1 MAADDSVMVPA
12 RAHSPSFA
20 GTLASAKKTMVL
32 SEIIHLALDSFRAN
46 KVRFAL
52 TALGMVMGSASVIL
66 VVTIGLTGKQ
76 YAINLIQ
83 GIGANMIVADYQGGG
98 SGSIAADQDF
108 LTKDDLAAVNEQV
121 PGIVW
126 SSPMLEMHDRVSFR
140 DGRTR
145 DILVLGV
152 SPQYKNVRN
161 LVILSGRFF
170 DEQDSVS
177 HAKVAV
183 VTVPFAKSMFGSAD
197 EAINQSFSISG
208 IPFTIIGTFKEKV
221 NTFGMSEVANQTILI
236 PYPVARYFTGTD
248 FVKQL
253 FFSVQSF
260 GDTPQVRD
268 EIARVIQ
275 SRHRANSVYDVTE
288 YTALVKTAEQ
298 IADIM
303 TLVLLLV
310 SAVTHAVSGV
320 GIMNIMLATVR
331 SRIREIGIRKAVGAT
346 YREIQ
351 LQFLTEA
358 ILISMSGGIVGTL
371 LGLALPLS
379 VRFFLPAYLIP
390 ISPWSVVISL
400 GTAMLVGI
408 LFGTLPATRAAQMD
422 PVEAL
427 KFE

>member
-1 MAADDSVMVPA
+1 MAAA
-12 RAHSPSFA
+12 NTHSSSFA
-20 GTLASAKKTMVL
+20 RTLASAKRTMVL
-32 SEIIHLALDSFRAN
+32 SEILSLAFDSFRNN

-83 GIGANMIVADYQGGG
+83 GIGANMVVADCQCGGMNPD
-98 SGSIAADQDF
+98 S
-108 LTKDDLAAVNEQV
+108 LTNDDLIAVDEQV
-121 PGIVW
+121 PGILW
-126 SSPMLEMHDRVSFR
+126 SSPMLEMQVPISFG
-140 DGRTR
+140 DGKVK

-152 SPQYKNVRN
+152 SPEYKDVRN
-161 LVILSGRFF
+161 LVVLSGRFF
-170 DEQDSVS
+170 DEEDTVS

-183 VTVPFAKSMFGSAD
+183 VTVPFAESLFGSAD
-197 EAINQSFSISG
+197 RAMNKTFTVRG
-208 IPFTIIGTFKEKV
+208 IPFTIIGTFREKV
-221 NTFGMSEVANQTILI
+221 PTFGMSEIARQTILI
-236 PYPVARYFTGTD
+236 PYPVGRYFTGTNA
-248 FVKQL
+248 VKQL
-253 FFSVQSF
+253 FFSVRNF
-260 GDTPQVRD
+260 RDTPRARN
-268 EIARVIQ
+268 EIAKIIQ
-275 SRHRANSVYDVTE
+275 SRHRPGSVYDVVE
-288 YTALVKTAEQ
+288 YTALVDTAAH

-310 SAVTHAVSGV
+310 SAVTLAVSGV

-351 LQFLTEA
+351 LQFLAEA
-358 ILISMSGGIVGTL
+358 ILISLSGGIIGTL

-379 VRFFLPAYLIP
+379 VRFILPAYIIP

-400 GTAMLVGI
+400 STAMVVGI

-422 PVEAL
+422 PVESL
-427 KFE
+427 KYE

>member
-1 MAADDSVMVPA
+1 M
-12 RAHSPSFA
+12 
-20 GTLASAKKTMVL
+20 
-32 SEIIHLALDSFRAN
+32 SEILYLAMDSFRTN

-76 YAINLIQ
+76 YAINYIQ
-83 GIGANMIVADYQGGG
+83 GIGANMIIADYPGSGGG
-98 SGSIAADQDF
+98 EPDF
-108 LTKDDLAAVNEQV
+108 LTRDDLTAVEEQV
-121 PGIVW
+121 PGIVAA
-126 SSPMLEMHDRVSFR
+126 SPMLEMHDRISFG
-140 DGRTR
+140 DGKVK
-145 DILVLGV
+145 DVLVLGV
-152 SPQYKNVRN
+152 SPEYRQVRN
-161 LVILSGRFF
+161 LVVLSGRFF
-170 DEQDSVS
+170 DDQDAIS
-177 HAKVAV
+177 HDKVAV
-183 VTVPFAKSMFGSAD
+183 VTVPFAQSLFGTAND
-197 EAINQSFSISG
+197 VTNKTFSIKG
-208 IPFTIIGTFKEKV
+208 IPFTIIGTFKERV
-221 NTFGMSEVANQTILI
+221 DTYGQMEIARQTILI

-248 FVKQL
+248 AVKQL
-253 FFSVQSF
+253 FFSVLDF
-260 GDTPQVRD
+260 NDVPRARD
-268 EIARVIQ
+268 EIAQVIQ
-275 SRHRANSVYDVTE
+275 SRHRVNSTYDVNE
-288 YTALVKTAEQ
+288 NAALLTTVEQ
-298 IADIM
+298 IANIL

-310 SAVTHAVSGV
+310 SAVTLAVSGV

-358 ILISMSGGIVGTL
+358 VLISLSGGIVGTL

-427 KFE
+427 KYE

>member
-1 MAADDSVMVPA
+1 
-12 RAHSPSFA
+12 
-20 GTLASAKKTMVL
+20 MVL
-32 SEIIHLALDSFRAN
+32 SEILSLAFDSFRNN

-83 GIGANMIVADYQGGG
+83 GIGANMVVADCQCGGMNPD
-98 SGSIAADQDF
+98 S
-108 LTKDDLAAVNEQV
+108 LTNDDLIAVDEQV
-121 PGIVW
+121 PGILW
-126 SSPMLEMHDRVSFR
+126 SSPMLEMQVPISFG
-140 DGRTR
+140 DGKVK

-152 SPQYKNVRN
+152 SPEYKDVRN
-161 LVILSGRFF
+161 LVVLSGRFF
-170 DEQDSVS
+170 DEEDTVS

-183 VTVPFAKSMFGSAD
+183 VTVPFAESLFGSAD
-197 EAINQSFSISG
+197 RAMNKTFTVRG
-208 IPFTIIGTFKEKV
+208 IPFTIIGTFREKV
-221 NTFGMSEVANQTILI
+221 PTFGMSEIARQTILI
-236 PYPVARYFTGTD
+236 PYPVGRYFTGTNA
-248 FVKQL
+248 VKQL
-253 FFSVQSF
+253 FFSVRNF
-260 GDTPQVRD
+260 RDTPRARN
-268 EIARVIQ
+268 EIAKIIQ
-275 SRHRANSVYDVTE
+275 SRHRPGSVYDVVE
-288 YTALVKTAEQ
+288 YTALVDTAAH

-310 SAVTHAVSGV
+310 SAVTLAVSGV

-351 LQFLTEA
+351 LQFLAEA
-358 ILISMSGGIVGTL
+358 ILISLSGGIIGTL

-379 VRFFLPAYLIP
+379 VRFILPAYIIP

-400 GTAMLVGI
+400 STAMVVGI

-422 PVEAL
+422 PVESL
-427 KFE
+427 KYE